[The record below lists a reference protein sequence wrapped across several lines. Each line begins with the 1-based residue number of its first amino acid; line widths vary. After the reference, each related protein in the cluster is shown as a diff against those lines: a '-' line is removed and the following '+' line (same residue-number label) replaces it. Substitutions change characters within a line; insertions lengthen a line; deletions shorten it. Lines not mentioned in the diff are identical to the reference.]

1 MTTISLRLPD
11 SLHRQL
17 RELASRD
24 GISMNQFAATA
35 LAEKIA
41 ALTTEVYLGERA
53 RRGNR
58 ADFDA
63 AFAKISADAR
73 PTPDDES

>member
-17 RELASRD
+17 REIASRD

-41 ALTTEVYLGERA
+41 ALTTETYLGERA
-53 RRGNR
+53 RRGSR
-58 ADFDA
+58 ADFEA
-63 AFAKISADAR
+63 ALAKVAEGAEAL
-73 PTPDDES
+73 PGDEI